1 MPTAVLFD
9 LYNTLVDGGD
19 SSVEQLL
26 VAMARDLDVD
36 PPTFSWLWTESRRAR
51 YTGALGDT
59 EAAVRTIA
67 TQAGGHPSAAAIR
80 LASARRLAHQRR
92 LLWPRASTLA
102 TLDALRAA
110 GWRLGLVSNCTH
122 ETAQL
127 WKSTPLAPRFEA
139 VAFSCE
145 LGVAKPDP
153 AIFLAACAGLP
164 APPTECLFVGDGA
177 DQELA
182 AAAQLGMAVVQTTE
196 FQPASGSWPRQRISQ
211 IADLVPILVTGQ
223 PAKSPT
229 SGVV

>member
-9 LYNTLVDGGD
+9 LYNTLVDGGK
-19 SSVEQLL
+19 STVEALL
-26 VAMARDLDVD
+26 VAMARDLEVD
-36 PPTFSWLWTESRRAR
+36 PPTFTWLWTESRRAR
-51 YTGALGDT
+51 FTGSLGDT
-59 EAAVRTIA
+59 EAAIRTIA
-67 TQAGGHPSAAAIR
+67 TQAGGTPSPAAIR
-80 LASARRLAHQRR
+80 LAAARQLAYHRR
-92 LLWPRASTLA
+92 LLWPGASTLS

-110 GWRLGLVSNCTH
+110 GWRLGVVSNCTH
-122 ETAQL
+122 ETSQL

-164 APPTECLFVGDGA
+164 ASPTDCLYVGDGA

-196 FQPASGSWPRQRISQ
+196 FQPASGSWPRQRIGRL
-211 IADLVPILVTGQ
+211 ADLVPILVSGQ
-223 PAKSPT
+223 PARNPM
-229 SGVV
+229 SGAV